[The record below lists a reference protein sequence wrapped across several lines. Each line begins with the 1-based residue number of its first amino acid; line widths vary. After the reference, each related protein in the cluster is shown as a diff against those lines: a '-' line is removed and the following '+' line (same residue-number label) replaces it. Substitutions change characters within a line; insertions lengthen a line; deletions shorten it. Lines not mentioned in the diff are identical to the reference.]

1 MQENMGLSDV
11 SSLMDNPIIHV
22 IVEHTRHRIGML
34 RAEAMLYEP
43 LPYVLAP
50 RGLAESV
57 RRARQKRGFGLI
69 AEIKPASP
77 AGTLAHITPHEAAH
91 VAHTMQEAGACAI
104 SVLTEPKVF
113 CGSLAS
119 LKLVRAR
126 VNLPVLRKDFILSSL
141 QLTEGYQDGVL
152 LIASLLGE
160 KLPQLVEHCH
170 RLGIEPLVEVRSVGE
185 AASALDAGARMV
197 GVNNR
202 DLATLSVDLSTTL
215 SLAPLIRG
223 MDGDV
228 VLISE
233 SGIRSAAD
241 VRRVVE
247 AGVDGV
253 LVGTALMR
261 DLSSLYESTHRLVHA
276 MEVED

>member
-1 MQENMGLSDV
+1 MQESMEPSDV
-11 SSLMDNPIIHV
+11 VSPMDNPIIRA
-22 IVEHTRHRIGML
+22 IVEHTRHRIGVL

-50 RGLAESV
+50 RGLVESV
-57 RRARQKRGFGLI
+57 RRARRKRGFGLI

-91 VAHTMQEAGACAI
+91 LAHTMQEAGACAI
-104 SVLTEPKVF
+104 SVLTEPEVF

-119 LKLVRAR
+119 LKLVRGR
-126 VNLPVLRKDFILSSL
+126 VDVPVLRKDFILSAL

-152 LIASLLGE
+152 LIASLVGG
-160 KLPQLVEHCH
+160 KLPQLVEQCH
-170 RLGIEPLVEVRSVGE
+170 RLKIEPLVEVRTVDE
-185 AASALDAGARMV
+185 AGAALDAGARML
-197 GVNNR
+197 GINNR

-215 SLAPLIRG
+215 SLAPLIRD
-223 MDGDV
+223 MDEDV

-233 SGIRSAAD
+233 SGIRSVAD
-241 VRRVVE
+241 VRTVVE

-253 LVGTALMR
+253 LVGTALMQ
-261 DLSSLYESTHRLVHA
+261 DLPSLYESTHRLVHA
-276 MEVED
+276 MEAV